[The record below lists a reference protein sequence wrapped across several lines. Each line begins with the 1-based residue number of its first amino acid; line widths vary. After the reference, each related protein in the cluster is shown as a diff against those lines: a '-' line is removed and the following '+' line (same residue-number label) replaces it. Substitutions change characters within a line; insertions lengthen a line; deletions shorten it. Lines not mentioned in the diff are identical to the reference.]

1 MIHKIAFRNIWR
13 NKLRSW
19 VVITSIVLG
28 IFGGLAVIS
37 TARGLTKMRQ
47 DNAIKT
53 YVSHIQIHN
62 PKYNLLGEV
71 EYTLGNGNAVLQEL
85 KANDK
90 IRAAAGRL
98 KVESFV
104 QSARGNTGLI
114 LNGVIP
120 ADEIELTNILELS
133 EAGNFLEEYK
143 RKPPIVLSKTQ
154 AERLNVKLKS
164 TVQCTFTNSKGEPV
178 TTGFKVVDIYETT
191 NTLYDQVN
199 AFVLLPK
206 LQELV
211 GLKDIHEIALMLNDD
226 DAVRDYRKHLQATYP
241 TMEIDSWRG
250 IAPELG
256 YAEKMM
262 DLVMTIFL
270 IIIMLA
276 LAFGIINTMLMAV
289 LERRKEL
296 GMLLSVG
303 MNKKKIFWM
312 IIWESIYLAL
322 IAGPVGIL
330 TAYLAINFFNRVGID
345 LSFAAK
351 GLNSV
356 GLGSTIY
363 PYLDTVYYVVIALL
377 VIATALLSC
386 IYPARKALKLNPS
399 ETLRTAV

>member
-154 AERLNVKLKS
+154 AERLNVKLK
-164 TVQCTFTNSKGEPV
+164 
-178 TTGFKVVDIYETT
+178 IYRAVH
-191 NTLYDQVN
+191 LYQ
-199 AFVLLPK
+199 
-206 LQELV
+206 Q
-211 GLKDIHEIALMLNDD
+211 
-226 DAVRDYRKHLQATYP
+226 Q
-241 TMEIDSWRG
+241 
-250 IAPELG
+250 
-256 YAEKMM
+256 
-262 DLVMTIFL
+262 
-270 IIIMLA
+270 
-276 LAFGIINTMLMAV
+276 
-289 LERRKEL
+289 RRAR
-296 GMLLSVG
+296 
-303 MNKKKIFWM
+303 NH
-312 IIWESIYLAL
+312 
-322 IAGPVGIL
+322 
-330 TAYLAINFFNRVGID
+330 RV
-345 LSFAAK
+345 
-351 GLNSV
+351 
-356 GLGSTIY
+356 
-363 PYLDTVYYVVIALL
+363 
-377 VIATALLSC
+377 
-386 IYPARKALKLNPS
+386 
-399 ETLRTAV
+399 